1 MRVGQDESAI
11 EWGEG
16 GEYELVGGREHQVGP
31 RGLGA
36 TVGDSV
42 EACDVRL
49 AILTDEASGEG
60 LFVRLV
66 ALGGD
71 GAAEKGREGS
81 VEVEEVHVVNGH
93 QGGVGDW
100 IGTGVSEE
108 GAERR
113 AGHEQ
118 GEAVCPSAEEEW
130 DGHGYGIHQADA

>member
-1 MRVGQDESAI
+1 VD
-11 EWGEG
+11 
-16 GEYELVGGREHQVGP
+16 QVGP
-31 RGLGA
+31 RGLRT
-36 TVGDSV
+36 TVGDTV

-81 VEVEEVHVVNGH
+81 VEVEEAVNGR
-93 QGGVGDW
+93 QDGVGGR

-118 GEAVCPSAEEEW
+118 GEAVCPTAKEGR
-130 DGHGYGIHQADA
+130 DGHGHGIHQADA